1 MYKMPEFTEKDEAAV
16 SAFIKAHPFV
26 TLIGNDGNIPVAT
39 QVPLIIEEAGGQ
51 WKLRGHIMRHTDHHR
66 AFEKNNAVLL
76 LFTGANCYVSASWYK
91 ERGIGSTWNYMTVHV
106 KGKIH
111 LLDEAGTLQIIK
123 DLTHLHEDKQTRP
136 ELVEGMP
143 EQYVSGMV
151 KGIAGFEIEIE
162 SIEPIFKLSQNRS
175 DESYTSIVSHL
186 DAQNDSGADEIVA
199 EMIKRRI
206 HLFDN

>member
-16 SAFIKAHPFV
+16 SAFMKAHPFV

-39 QVPLIIEEAGGQ
+39 QVPLIIKETNGQ
-51 WKLRGHIMRHTDHHR
+51 WHLRGHIMRHTDHHR

-91 ERGIGSTWNYMTVHV
+91 ERGIGSTWNYMTVQV

-111 LLDEAGTLQIIK
+111 LLDEVGTLQIIT
-123 DLTHLHEDKQTRP
+123 DLTHQYEDKQKHP
-136 ELVEGMP
+136 ELVEHMP
-143 EQYVSGMV
+143 EQYISGMV
-151 KGIAGFEIEIE
+151 KGIVGFEIAVE
-162 SIEPIFKLSQNRS
+162 SVTPIFKLSQNRS
-175 DESYTSIVSHL
+175 DESYSSIVSHL
-186 DAQNDSGADEIVA
+186 DSQNDNGSEGIAA

-206 HLFDN
+206 HLFDK